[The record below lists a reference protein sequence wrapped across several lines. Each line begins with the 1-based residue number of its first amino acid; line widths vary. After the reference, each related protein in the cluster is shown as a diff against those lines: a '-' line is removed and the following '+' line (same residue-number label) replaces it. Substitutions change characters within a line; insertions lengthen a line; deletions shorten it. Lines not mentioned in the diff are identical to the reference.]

1 MNGPGAIRRAAQK
14 AVHVCLDLGNW
25 LILYLPVLLMGV
37 LAFLTYGLL
46 RNTPQA
52 EAPMPELAPRHVPD
66 YTMGRVVLQQFQAD
80 GRPRARLQ
88 ALEVR
93 HYPDTQTLRFEQPVL
108 LWHTPQGDKT
118 SAKAVQGESNADGS
132 EVTLWGDVRI
142 ERTAAPQ
149 GKTPAGPGLVVQTQT
164 LFLDARR
171 ERMRTDQPVQLQRGN
186 DRMEGQ
192 RLQYDH
198 VTQQL
203 DLSGKVRMSITPT
216 GRGSGELK
224 TNTTIKRP

>member
-1 MNGPGAIRRAAQK
+1 VNGPGAIRRTAQK

-46 RNTPQA
+46 RNAPQP
-52 EAPMPELAPRHVPD
+52 EAPMPELVPRHVPD

>member
-1 MNGPGAIRRAAQK
+1 MTGPGAVRRTAQT
-14 AVHVCLDLGNW
+14 AVNFCLDLGNW
-25 LILYLPVLLMGV
+25 LILYLPVLLMGA

-66 YTMGRVVLQQFQAD
+66 YTMGRVVLQQFQAN
-80 GRPRARLQ
+80 GQPRARLQ

-108 LWHTPQGDKT
+108 LWHSPQGDQT
-118 SAKAVQGESNADGS
+118 SAKSVQGESNADGS
-132 EVTLWGDVRI
+132 EVTLWGDVRV
-142 ERTAAPQ
+142 ERTAASQ
-149 GKTPAGPGLVVQTQT
+149 GKIAQGPGLVVQTQS

-171 ERMRTDQPVQLQRGN
+171 ERMRTDLPVQLQRGN

-198 VTQQL
+198 LAQQL
-203 DLSGKVRMSITPT
+203 DLIGKVRMSITPKGAGFRDLQSART
-216 GRGSGELK
+216 Q
-224 TNTTIKRP
+224 RP

>member
-1 MNGPGAIRRAAQK
+1 MNGPGAIRRTAQK

-46 RNTPQA
+46 RNAPQP

-108 LWHTPQGDKT
+108 LWHTPHGDKT

-224 TNTTIKRP
+224 TNTAIKRP

>member
-1 MNGPGAIRRAAQK
+1 
-14 AVHVCLDLGNW
+14 
-25 LILYLPVLLMGV
+25 MGV

-52 EAPMPELAPRHVPD
+52 EEPTPELAPRHVPD

-80 GRPRARLQ
+80 GKPRARLQ

-93 HYPDTQTLRFEQPVL
+93 HYPDTQTLHFEQPVL
-108 LWHTPQGDKT
+108 LWYTPQGDKT
-118 SAKAVQGESNADGS
+118 YAKARQGESNSDGS
-132 EVTLWGDVRI
+132 EVRLWGDVRI
-142 ERTAAPQ
+142 ERSSGPQ
-149 GKTPAGPGLVVQTQT
+149 AKPPLGPGLVVQTQS

-171 ERMRTDQPVQLQRGN
+171 ERMSTDQAVQLQRGN

-198 VTQQL
+198 LTQQL

-216 GRGSGELK
+216 GR
-224 TNTTIKRP
+224 

>member
-1 MNGPGAIRRAAQK
+1 VNGPGPFRRAAQK
-14 AVHVCLDLGNW
+14 AVNLCLDVGNW

-46 RNTPQA
+46 RNTPQT
-52 EAPMPELAPRHVPD
+52 EAPMPELAPRHAPD

-108 LWHTPQGDKT
+108 LWHTPQGDQT
-118 SAKAVQGESNADGS
+118 SAQAAQGESNADGS
-132 EVTLWGDVRI
+132 EVRLWGDVRI
-142 ERTAAPQ
+142 ARTAAPR
-149 GKTPAGPGLVVQTQT
+149 GETPAGPGWVVQTQS

-171 ERMRTDQPVQLQRGN
+171 ERMSTDQPVQLQRGN
-186 DRMEGQ
+186 DRMAGQ

-198 VTQQL
+198 LTQQL

-216 GRGSGELK
+216 GRGPGELK
-224 TNTTIKRP
+224 ISTPSNRP

>member
-1 MNGPGAIRRAAQK
+1 
-14 AVHVCLDLGNW
+14 LDVGNW

-46 RNTPQA
+46 RNTPQT

-108 LWHTPQGDKT
+108 LWHTPQGDQT

-132 EVTLWGDVRI
+132 EVRLWGDVRI
-142 ERTAAPQ
+142 ERTAAPL
-149 GKTPAGPGLVVQTQT
+149 GKTPAAPGLVVQTQS

-171 ERMRTDQPVQLQRGN
+171 ERMSTDQPVQLQRGN
-186 DRMEGQ
+186 DRMAGQ

-198 VTQQL
+198 LTQQL

-224 TNTTIKRP
+224 SSTPSKRP

>member
-46 RNTPQA
+46 RNAPQP

-142 ERTAAPQ
+142 QRTAAPQ

>member
-1 MNGPGAIRRAAQK
+1 
-14 AVHVCLDLGNW
+14 
-25 LILYLPVLLMGV
+25 
-37 LAFLTYGLL
+37 
-46 RNTPQA
+46 
-52 EAPMPELAPRHVPD
+52 MPELAPRHVPD

-216 GRGSGELK
+216 GRGSGEPK
-224 TNTTIKRP
+224 SNTIINRP

>member
-1 MNGPGAIRRAAQK
+1 VNGPGAIRRTAQK

-46 RNTPQA
+46 RNAPQP

>member
-1 MNGPGAIRRAAQK
+1 VNGPGAIRRAAQK

-46 RNTPQA
+46 RNAPQP

-93 HYPDTQTLRFEQPVL
+93 HYPDTQTLRFENPVL
-108 LWHTPQGDKT
+108 LWYTPQGDET
-118 SAKAVQGESNADGS
+118 AAKAVHGESNADGS
-132 EVTLWGDVRI
+132 EVRLWGDVRI
-142 ERTAAPQ
+142 ERKAAPQ
-149 GKTPAGPGLVVQTQT
+149 GKAPTGPGLVVQTQS

-171 ERMRTDQPVQLQRGN
+171 ERMSTDQAVQLQRGN

-198 VTQQL
+198 LTQQL
-203 DLSGKVRMSITPT
+203 DLSGKVRMSIMPP
-216 GRGSGELK
+216 GRGSGDLK
-224 TNTTIKRP
+224 STQTKQP

>member
-1 MNGPGAIRRAAQK
+1 VNGPGAIRRAAQK
-14 AVHVCLDLGNW
+14 TVNLCLDVGNW

-46 RNTPQA
+46 RNAPQT
-52 EAPMPELAPRHVPD
+52 EAPLPELAPRHVPD

-108 LWHTPQGDKT
+108 LWQTPQGDKT
-118 SAKAVQGESNADGS
+118 SAQAVQGESNEDGS
-132 EVTLWGDVRI
+132 EVRLWGDVRI

-149 GKTPAGPGLVVQTQT
+149 GKTPAGPGLVVQTQS

-171 ERMRTDQPVQLQRGN
+171 ERMSTDQPVQLQRGN
-186 DRMEGQ
+186 DRMAGQ

-198 VTQQL
+198 LTQQL

-224 TNTTIKRP
+224 SSTPSNRP

>member
-1 MNGPGAIRRAAQK
+1 MNGPGAIRRTAQK

-46 RNTPQA
+46 RNAPQP

-224 TNTTIKRP
+224 TNTAIKRP

>member
-1 MNGPGAIRRAAQK
+1 MNGPAVIRRTAQK
-14 AVHVCLDLGNW
+14 VVNLCLDVGNW

-66 YTMGRVVLQQFQAD
+66 YTMGRVVLQQFKAD
-80 GRPRARLQ
+80 GQPRARLQ

-93 HYPDTQTLRFEQPVL
+93 HYPDTQTMHFEQPVL
-108 LWHTPQGDKT
+108 LWRTPQGDQT
-118 SAKAVQGESNADGS
+118 AAKAVQGESNADGS
-132 EVTLWGDVRI
+132 EVRLWGDVRI
-142 ERTAAPQ
+142 ERSAGPQ
-149 GKTPAGPGLVVQTQT
+149 GKSPAGPGLVVQTQF

-171 ERMRTDQPVQLQRGN
+171 ERMSTDQAVQLQRGN

-198 VTQQL
+198 LTQQL
-203 DLSGKVRMSITPT
+203 DLSGKVRMSITPK
-216 GRGSGELK
+216 RSGSGDLK
-224 TNTTIKRP
+224 STHTKHP

>member
-1 MNGPGAIRRAAQK
+1 MNGPGAIRRTAQK

-46 RNTPQA
+46 RNAPQP
-52 EAPMPELAPRHVPD
+52 EAPMPELVPRHVPD

>member
-1 MNGPGAIRRAAQK
+1 VNGPGAIRRAAQK
-14 AVHVCLDLGNW
+14 AVDVCLDLGHW
-25 LILYLPVLLMGV
+25 LIVYLPVLLMGV

-46 RNTPQA
+46 RNTPQP

-118 SAKAVQGESNADGS
+118 AAQAVQGESNSDGS
-132 EVTLWGDVRI
+132 EVSLWGDVRI
-142 ERTAAPQ
+142 ERWAAPS
-149 GKTPAGPGLVVQTQT
+149 GKPTAGPGLVVQTQAM
-164 LFLDARR
+164 FLDARR
-171 ERMRTDQPVQLQRGN
+171 ERMSTDQPVQVQRGN
-186 DRMEGQ
+186 DRMAGQ
-192 RLQYDH
+192 RLLYDH
-198 VTQQL
+198 QTQRL
-203 DLSGKVRMSITPT
+203 DVSGQVRMSITPS
-216 GRGSGELK
+216 GRESGELK
-224 TNTTIKRP
+224 SSTAIKRP

>member
-46 RNTPQA
+46 RNAPQP
-52 EAPMPELAPRHVPD
+52 EAPMSELAPRHVPD

-186 DRMEGQ
+186 DRMESQ

-216 GRGSGELK
+216 GRGSGEPK
-224 TNTTIKRP
+224 SNTIINRP

>member
-1 MNGPGAIRRAAQK
+1 MNGPGAIRRTAQK

-46 RNTPQA
+46 RNAPQP

-198 VTQQL
+198 VPQQM

>member
-1 MNGPGAIRRAAQK
+1 MNGPGAIRRIAQK

-46 RNTPQA
+46 RNAPQP

>member
-1 MNGPGAIRRAAQK
+1 VNGPGAIRRTAQK

-46 RNTPQA
+46 RNAPQP
-52 EAPMPELAPRHVPD
+52 EAPMPELAPRHMPD

>member
-1 MNGPGAIRRAAQK
+1 
-14 AVHVCLDLGNW
+14 LDLGNW
-25 LILYLPVLLMGV
+25 LILYWPVLLMGV

-46 RNTPQA
+46 RNAPQP
-52 EAPMPELAPRHVPD
+52 EAPMPELVPRHVPD

>member
-1 MNGPGAIRRAAQK
+1 VNGPGAIRRAAQK
-14 AVHVCLDLGNW
+14 AVDVCLDLGHW
-25 LILYLPVLLMGV
+25 LIVYLPVLLMGV

-46 RNTPQA
+46 RNTPQP
-52 EAPMPELAPRHVPD
+52 EAPMPELVPRHVPD

>member
-1 MNGPGAIRRAAQK
+1 MNGPGPLRRTAQK
-14 AVHVCLDLGNW
+14 AVNLCLDVGNW

-46 RNTPQA
+46 RNTPQT

-108 LWHTPQGDKT
+108 LWHTPQGDQT
-118 SAKAVQGESNADGS
+118 SAKAAQGESNADGS
-132 EVTLWGDVRI
+132 EVRLWGDVRI
-142 ERTAAPQ
+142 ERTAAPL
-149 GKTPAGPGLVVQTQT
+149 GKTPAAPGLVVQTQS

-171 ERMRTDQPVQLQRGN
+171 ERMSTDQPVQLQRGN
-186 DRMEGQ
+186 DRMAGQ

-198 VTQQL
+198 LTQQL

-224 TNTTIKRP
+224 SSTPSKRP

>member
-1 MNGPGAIRRAAQK
+1 MNGPGLIRRTAQK
-14 AVHVCLDLGNW
+14 AVNLCLDVGNW
-25 LILYLPVLLMGV
+25 LLLYLPVLLMGV

-52 EAPMPELAPRHVPD
+52 EEPTPELASRHVPD

-80 GRPRARLQ
+80 GKPRARLQ

-93 HYPDTQTLRFEQPVL
+93 HYPDTQTLHFEQPVL
-108 LWHTPQGDKT
+108 LWYTPQGDKT
-118 SAKAVQGESNADGS
+118 YAKARQGESNSDGS
-132 EVTLWGDVRI
+132 EVRLWGDVRI
-142 ERTAAPQ
+142 ERSSGPQ
-149 GKTPAGPGLVVQTQT
+149 AKPPLGPGLVVQTQS

-171 ERMRTDQPVQLQRGN
+171 ERMSTDQAVQLQRGN

-198 VTQQL
+198 LTQQL

-216 GRGSGELK
+216 GR
-224 TNTTIKRP
+224 